1 MNNKQPMTIPAI
13 DPGDSDEDG
22 MVKTLLQSTAA
33 QHELDEFLE
42 MFWQ

>member
-1 MNNKQPMTIPAI
+1 MTIPAI
-13 DPGDSDEDG
+13 DPGDSDDEDG
-22 MVKTLLQSTAA
+22 MAKTLLQSTAA

>member
-1 MNNKQPMTIPAI
+1 MTIPAI
-13 DPGDSDEDG
+13 DPGDSEEDG
-22 MVKTLLQSTAA
+22 MAAKTLLQSTAA